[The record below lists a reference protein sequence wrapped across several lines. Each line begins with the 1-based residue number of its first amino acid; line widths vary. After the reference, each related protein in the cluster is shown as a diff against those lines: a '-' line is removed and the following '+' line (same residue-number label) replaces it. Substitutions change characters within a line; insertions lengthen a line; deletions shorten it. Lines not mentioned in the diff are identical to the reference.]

1 MNKIQDFL
9 KRKGIE
15 DKIVDYDEAN
25 EPLTPSYII
34 EEWEKEQLRI
44 GGVMPRS
51 LTAEN
56 GGKALLIGEFK
67 ETYEA
72 YDETEGHYNVN
83 IPVQWTTIKDIYKK
97 IVAHYGA

>member
-15 DKIVDYDEAN
+15 DKIVDYDETN

-44 GGVMPRS
+44 GGVSQQR
-51 LTAEN
+51 E
-56 GGKALLIGEFK
+56 LL
-67 ETYEA
+67 EA
-72 YDETEGHYNVN
+72 YT
-83 IPVQWTTIKDIYKK
+83 QFLWTQHNNLTNADNNK
-97 IVAHYGA
+97 IALDKFIASNCR